1 MPHRG
6 TGIFDGGRRP
16 LRRGVRLAL
25 VFAVLL
31 IALPAVAAE
40 HGPSKAPK
48 KEGAVEGPIFVKLPP
63 IVLPVFDSQNKV
75 TRQAGLVLALE
86 LTAGKTEAD
95 IEPSRRKLYD
105 AFLTDL
111 YALYDQ
117 SGSAH
122 RVIEPGLIKQRLQET
137 SDRVLGPGIV
147 HEVLIQQAFE
157 RARR

>member
-1 MPHRG
+1 LPHRG
-6 TGIFDGGRRP
+6 TGIFDRGRAS
-16 LRRGVRLAL
+16 RRAIRLAL
-25 VFAVLL
+25 AFAVSL
-31 IALPAVAAE
+31 IALPAMAAD
-40 HGPSKAPK
+40 HGQSKPPK
-48 KEGAVEGPIFVKLPP
+48 GEVAVEGPTFVKLPP

-86 LTAGKTEAD
+86 LNPGKTEAD
-95 IEPSRRKLYD
+95 VEPNRRKLYD
-105 AFLTDL
+105 AFITDL
-111 YALYDQ
+111 YTLYDQ
-117 SGSAH
+117 TGGAG

>member
-1 MPHRG
+1 LPHRG
-6 TGIFDGGRRP
+6 TGIFDRKRASRR
-16 LRRGVRLAL
+16 VIRLVLA
-25 VFAVLL
+25 FAVSL
-31 IALPAVAAE
+31 IALPAMAVE
-40 HGPSKAPK
+40 HGPSKPPK
-48 KEGAVEGPIFVKLPP
+48 GEGAVEGPTFIKLPP

-86 LTAGKTEAD
+86 LNPGKTEAD
-95 IEPSRRKLYD
+95 IEPNRRKLYD

-111 YALYDQ
+111 YSIYDQ
-117 SGSAH
+117 AGSAG
-122 RVIEPGLIKQRLQET
+122 RVIEPGVIKQRLQET